1 MGSSA
6 VVSRYVPARYASC
19 AAATRGSQC
28 MRWGRPNAVDHGGFA
43 RNHHNIYAGAIARA
57 YLPSREQHAFTRGD
71 ASTEEEAAAKRRAKI
86 AE

>member
-1 MGSSA
+1 MPSIT
-6 VVSRYVPARYASC
+6 
-19 AAATRGSQC
+19 AALHAIT
-28 MRWGRPNAVDHGGFA
+28 
-43 RNHHNIYAGAIARA
+43 NIYVGAIARA